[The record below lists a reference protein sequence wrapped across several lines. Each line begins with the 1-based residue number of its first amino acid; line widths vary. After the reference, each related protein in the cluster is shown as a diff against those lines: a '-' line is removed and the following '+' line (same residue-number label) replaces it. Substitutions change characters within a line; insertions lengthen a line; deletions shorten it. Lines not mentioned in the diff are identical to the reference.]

1 MIVVRKIEAKR
12 RFRGNITMKNK
23 LCLGLLA
30 VASGAYLLRRLG
42 MRWGATDDEVHSPL
56 PGDDLV
62 PHPMLETTHA
72 ISINAS
78 RTDIW
83 PWLVQMGYDR
93 AWWYTDERWYKWVDK
108 YIWHTSHP
116 SSPDQIIPEL
126 QHLKVGDTI
135 LDGPPGT
142 AFFRVAQ
149 LEPERVL
156 ALYST
161 THILMMAPAS
171 LRNNPKVGLQGEFSW
186 VFVLDEKNE
195 GMTRLIVRTRASYEP
210 KLFRIL
216 TRPMLLPADFL
227 MARMMLQTIKQRVEQ
242 SQELITEVNSR
253 KDLSYA

>member
-1 MIVVRKIEAKR
+1 
-12 RFRGNITMKNK
+12 MKNK
-23 LCLGLLA
+23 LCLGLLTA
-30 VASGAYLLRRLG
+30 VTAAYLLRRLG

-56 PGDDLV
+56 SGDDLI

-72 ISINAS
+72 ISIHAS
-78 RTDIW
+78 PAAIW

-93 AWWYTDERWYKWVDK
+93 AWWYTDANWYKWVDK

-116 SSPDQIIPEL
+116 SSPDHIIPEL
-126 QHLKVGDTI
+126 QHLEVGDTI

-142 AFFRVAQ
+142 AFFTVAK
-149 LEPERVL
+149 LEPDRVL

-171 LRNNPKVGLQGEFSW
+171 LRNNPQAGIHGEFSW
-186 VFVLDEKNE
+186 VFILDEREE
-195 GMTRLIVRTRASYEP
+195 GLTRLIVRTRASYEP
-210 KLFRIL
+210 KIYRML

-242 SQELITEVNSR
+242 TITQTSEWKKGMASFEVP
-253 KDLSYA
+253 AG